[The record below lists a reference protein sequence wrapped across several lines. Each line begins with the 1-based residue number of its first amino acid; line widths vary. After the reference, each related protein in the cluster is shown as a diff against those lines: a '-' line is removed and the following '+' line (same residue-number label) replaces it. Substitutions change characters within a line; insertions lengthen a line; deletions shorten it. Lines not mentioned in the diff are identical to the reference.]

1 MAHPGI
7 STRGK
12 GLSPWEVL
20 PIVTCTQRPCSARKG
35 YKYLFRFQVYE
46 RVGILLSTRPVGG
59 LWNKTDTAILN
70 TTALT
75 MLKVQGSVSSS
86 FWLERQQQFQK
97 HLTRTGADGVLTRSF
112 NLMLVLVSQVGQRVS
127 LLSHKKTLKKNVIF
141 FEIKVVRYTPL
152 RCKEIV
158 LPRIDL

>member
-12 GLSPWEVL
+12 GLS
-20 PIVTCTQRPCSARKG
+20 RPVGGTPYNDMYVEPALS
-35 YKYLFRFQVYE
+35 LFRLQAYE

-75 MLKVQGSVSSS
+75 MLKV
-86 FWLERQQQFQK
+86 
-97 HLTRTGADGVLTRSF
+97 
-112 NLMLVLVSQVGQRVS
+112 
-127 LLSHKKTLKKNVIF
+127 
-141 FEIKVVRYTPL
+141 
-152 RCKEIV
+152 
-158 LPRIDL
+158 